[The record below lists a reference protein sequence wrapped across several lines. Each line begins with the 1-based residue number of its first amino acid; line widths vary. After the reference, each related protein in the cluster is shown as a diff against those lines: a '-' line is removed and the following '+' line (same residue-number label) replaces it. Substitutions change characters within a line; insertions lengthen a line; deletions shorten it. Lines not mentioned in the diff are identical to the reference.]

1 MAISNPTEKLR
12 ISHPDYVLLASIAL
26 LTFTG
31 IIFVYSSSFA
41 TGIVQFNN
49 ANHFVIRQTIW
60 VLVGSGL
67 LLLGLSL
74 DYRKLKKYALPLLLI
89 SIILLVLVL
98 TLGETY
104 NGAQRWLSFGTLNFQ
119 PSELAKLA
127 VIIYLAAWLSAKAER
142 IRSLQHS
149 LVFVLMIGAMSLLL
163 LLQPDLGTTVLILGI
178 AFTMFWAAGAAFIQ
192 ILTLGL
198 TGSAAIFLLAI
209 MEGYRLDRLFSF
221 LSAEAEPLGRGFQTL
236 QSLIALGNGGISG
249 LGLGASRGKFFYIPE
264 SHTDGIFAIIGEEL
278 GLIATVAILIL
289 FASLMLRGYQ
299 IAQKS
304 DTQFGFLLATGITTW
319 IVLQAL
325 LNIGGITRVIPL
337 TGLPIPLL
345 SYGGS
350 SLLSLMLAIG
360 ILANISRKQTLPL
373 TKNEGTS

>member
-74 DYRKLKKYALPLLLI
+74 DYRKLKKYALPLLI